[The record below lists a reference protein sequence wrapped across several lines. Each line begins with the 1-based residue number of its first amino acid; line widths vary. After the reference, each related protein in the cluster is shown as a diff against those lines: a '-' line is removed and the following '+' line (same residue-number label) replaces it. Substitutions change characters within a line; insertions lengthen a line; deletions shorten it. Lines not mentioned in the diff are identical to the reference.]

1 MPSGAPISKVEA
13 TRELGAEVCLVPGV
27 YDDAYAKA
35 MQLNEEKHMTFIHPF
50 DDEQVIAGQGT
61 VGMEILNEN
70 PDIDVIFVP
79 IGGGGLASGVAF
91 AVKALKPLCVWLVCR
106 HKGLRAC

>member
-1 MPSGAPISKVEA
+1 M
-13 TRELGAEVCLVPGV
+13 

-91 AVKALKPLCVWLVCR
+91 C
-106 HKGLRAC
+106 G